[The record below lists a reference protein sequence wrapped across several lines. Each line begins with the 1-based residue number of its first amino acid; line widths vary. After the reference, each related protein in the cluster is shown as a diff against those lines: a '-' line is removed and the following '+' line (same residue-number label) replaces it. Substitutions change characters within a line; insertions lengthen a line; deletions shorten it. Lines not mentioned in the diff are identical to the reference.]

1 VELKNRIKEIRSA
14 FGISTQAKL
23 AEILGV
29 NEPRVKSLET
39 GRVKELD
46 AREAYVLVK
55 DFNLS
60 FDWLLT
66 GNGSMLLEEKKSN
79 SIVTHGD
86 INSNGEGNII
96 LNGVQ
101 DCDINHQAPVKPTN
115 KSQITM
121 NTEEELTELCSLIK
135 DYATPKYRM
144 EIKEK
149 LLRFKELH

>member
-1 VELKNRIKEIRSA
+1 MQGSRLKEVRLNFGLKQKEFGEKIGLTQPQIKNIETGLQKLTIDVA
-14 FGISTQAKL
+14 DIIATKL
-23 AEILGV
+23 AINGW
-29 NEPRVKSLET
+29 
-39 GRVKELD
+39 
-46 AREAYVLVK
+46 
-55 DFNLS
+55 
-60 FDWLLT
+60 WLLT
-66 GNGSMLLEEKKSN
+66 GKGSMYLEESN
-79 SIVTHGD
+79 KNNSGTINGD
-86 INSNGEGNII
+86 INSSNGGIVI
-96 LNGVQ
+96 NGVQ

>member
-1 VELKNRIKEIRSA
+1 VELKNRIKEIRSV
-14 FGISTQAKL
+14 FGVSTQAKL

-55 DFNLS
+55 NFNLS

-66 GNGSMLLEEKKSN
+66 GNGSMTLEERKSN
-79 SIVTHGD
+79 LVVTHGD

-101 DCDINHQAPVKPTN
+101 DCDINHQIPSKPTN
-115 KSQITM
+115 KSKTTI
-121 NTEEELTELCSLIK
+121 NSEEELNELCELIK
-135 DYATPKYRM
+135 EYATPRYRM